1 MPAPNVIS
9 ITKGGQETRQ
19 WKHKE
24 CNYKFW
30 QEKNKG
36 GLKTWNTGTFGKKLE
51 VVAKGKKRAFLG
63 KAKWS
68 RRAEYVLA
76 MRLKTDAIA
85 MPLKGMKFFPFE
97 EDIMHQIDEA
107 LVICSTGIGM
117 SFFGNPFVRDWLHN
131 LEPRHRPI
139 YRLKLTR
146 VIRCIQDVLQSEVSP
161 ILSTFVI
168 ACIDTMYSSNNSLCT
183 FLRSIHS
190 LPNLSFNLE
199 TALFHRHLI
208 SGIIQFGRLVSVL
221 ASRIS

>member
-97 EDIMHQIDEA
+97 EDIMHAVLELECHF
-107 LVICSTGIGM
+107 LVMRSFAIGYITSNHGTDRSTG
-117 SFFGNPFVRDWLHN
+117 
-131 LEPRHRPI
+131 
-139 YRLKLTR
+139 
-146 VIRCIQDVLQSEVSP
+146 
-161 ILSTFVI
+161 
-168 ACIDTMYSSNNSLCT
+168 
-183 FLRSIHS
+183 
-190 LPNLSFNLE
+190 
-199 TALFHRHLI
+199 
-208 SGIIQFGRLVSVL
+208 
-221 ASRIS
+221 

>member
-1 MPAPNVIS
+1 VGHGSGSHILVPAPNVIN
-9 ITKGGQETRQ
+9 ITKGGQETLQ

-51 VVAKGKKRAFLG
+51 VVAKGKKRAFLR

-117 SFFGNPFVRDWLHN
+117 SFFGNAFVRDWLHN
-131 LEPRHRPI
+131 LQPRFRPI

-146 VIRCIQDVLQSEVSP
+146 VIRCIQDVLQSEVSRFFC
-161 ILSTFVI
+161 L
-168 ACIDTMYSSNNSLCT
+168 
-183 FLRSIHS
+183 HS
-190 LPNLSFNLE
+190 LF
-199 TALFHRHLI
+199 LI
-208 SGIIQFGRLVSVL
+208 SIFSYNSYNNCVPFSDPYLCY
-221 ASRIS
+221 RIFHSIWKQLCFIDI